1 VLKGTLDDF
10 TLSDIF
16 RLTALAKKTGRLE
29 VERRT
34 GSGRV
39 YFRDGEVYHAESTKS
54 QELLGRKLTR
64 SGRVTEKQL
73 RRAVIDQ
80 EQTGR
85 RLGDILIEQGVVEE
99 EQIEWAVR
107 SQIEDGVFDLLRWD
121 LGAFVWEPDVETEV
135 EVPLTVSVENLI
147 IEASRRL
154 DEISQIRKKIP
165 SADVVLAMS
174 PRPPDGAH
182 QINITS
188 EEWQVLVLVDGRR
201 TVEDIATSTGAE
213 AYQTTRL
220 LFGLMNAGLIEHK
233 QVPVGITDE
242 PEAYSPSSSREQ
254 RRGAGSAGPQNS
266 NGAGSAGPQNSN
278 GAGSAGP
285 QNSNGADSAGPQNAN
300 RWHRSDDPDSNV
312 VELQQEV
319 DDEVAD
325 AHGADRRKAAV
336 TPPAPPLAPR
346 PPDEDRRAV
355 PRGVREPRRREAR
368 GEPGTSES
376 EPDANPKRFRGPRV
390 DRSAVVRELAGLFS
404 EGNKPRPRAVPS
416 AEADRNTDKPPAPTE
431 KRRVEDDDQVDG
443 KLIGRMIDGVKEL

>member
-1 VLKGTLDDF
+1 MLKGTLDDF

-39 YFRDGEVYHAESTKS
+39 YFRDGDVYHAESTKS
-54 QELLGRKLTR
+54 KELLGSKLTR

-73 RRAVIDQ
+73 RQAVIEH

-85 RLGDILIEQGVVEE
+85 RLGEVLVEQGAVEAD
-99 EQIEWAVR
+99 QIEWAVR

-135 EVPLTVSVENLI
+135 EIPLTVSVENLI

-174 PRPPDGAH
+174 ARPPDGAH

-188 EEWQVLVLVDGRR
+188 EEWQVLVLVDGHR

-220 LFGLMNAGLIEHK
+220 LFGLLNAGLIEHK
-233 QVPVGITDE
+233 QVPAEGEDE
-242 PEAYSPSSSREQ
+242 SEARSSRS
-254 RRGAGSAGPQNS
+254 RR
-266 NGAGSAGPQNSN
+266 
-278 GAGSAGP
+278 
-285 QNSNGADSAGPQNAN
+285 
-300 RWHRSDDPDSNV
+300 RSSHEADSNV
-312 VELQQEV
+312 VELQPDGDV
-319 DDEVAD
+319 SAYARGDERQRSAP
-325 AHGADRRKAAV
+325 
-336 TPPAPPLAPR
+336 TPPAPPPAPG
-346 PPDEDRRAV
+346 PPDEDPRAV
-355 PRGVREPRRREAR
+355 QRAPEPRRREGGR
-368 GEPGTSES
+368 QPEPSEREPQSTSRRS
-376 EPDANPKRFRGPRV
+376 RGPRV
-390 DRSAVVRELAGLFS
+390 DRAAVVRELAGLFS
-404 EGNKPRPRAVPS
+404 EGHKPPPRAVPS
-416 AEADRNTDKPPAPTE
+416 REEPKSKSPPK

>member
-1 VLKGTLDDF
+1 MLKGTLDDF

-16 RLTALAKKTGRLE
+16 RLTALAKKTGRLD

-39 YFRDGEVYHAESTKS
+39 YFRDGDVYHAESTKS
-54 QELLGRKLTR
+54 TELLGRKLTR

-73 RRAVIDQ
+73 RRAVIEQ

-85 RLGDILIEQGVVEE
+85 RLGELLIEQGAVEE
-99 EQIEWAVR
+99 DEIEWAVR

-121 LGAFVWEPDVETEV
+121 LGAFVWEPDSEIDA

-165 SADVVLAMS
+165 SADVVLAMA
-174 PRPPDGAH
+174 PRTPEGAH

-201 TVEDIATSTGAE
+201 SVEDIATSTGAE

-233 QVPVGITDE
+233 QAE
-242 PEAYSPSSSREQ
+242 S
-254 RRGAGSAGPQNS
+254 
-266 NGAGSAGPQNSN
+266 
-278 GAGSAGP
+278 
-285 QNSNGADSAGPQNAN
+285 
-300 RWHRSDDPDSNV
+300 DSNV
-312 VELQQEV
+312 VELQPDVVEDAAGAER
-319 DDEVAD
+319 DD
-325 AHGADRRKAAV
+325 RQQSAAA
-336 TPPAPPLAPR
+336 PPAPPPAPSNVDR
-346 PPDEDRRAV
+346 ASKHVKEDRRAGE
-355 PRGVREPRRREAR
+355 RGAHHLRQREDREEAEASERESKSTQRRF
-368 GEPGTSES
+368 
-376 EPDANPKRFRGPRV
+376 KGPRV
-390 DRSAVVRELAGLFS
+390 DRAVVVRELAGLFT

-416 AEADRNTDKPPAPTE
+416 GDKDKDDKVPAPTQ

>member
-16 RLTALAKKTGRLE
+16 RLTALAKKTGRLD

-39 YFRDGEVYHAESTKS
+39 YFRDGDVYHAESTKS
-54 QELLGRKLTR
+54 KELMGSKLTR

-73 RRAVIDQ
+73 RRAVIEQ

-85 RLGDILIEQGVVEE
+85 RLGELLIEQGAVEE
-99 EQIEWAVR
+99 EEIEWAVR

-121 LGAFVWEPDVETEV
+121 LGAFVWEPDVEIDA
-135 EVPLTVSVENLI
+135 EVPLSVSVENLI

-165 SADVVLAMS
+165 SADVVLTMA
-174 PRPPDGAH
+174 PRTPEGAH

-201 TVEDIATSTGAE
+201 SVEDIATSTGAE

-233 QVPVGITDE
+233 QAE
-242 PEAYSPSSSREQ
+242 S
-254 RRGAGSAGPQNS
+254 
-266 NGAGSAGPQNSN
+266 
-278 GAGSAGP
+278 
-285 QNSNGADSAGPQNAN
+285 
-300 RWHRSDDPDSNV
+300 DSNV
-312 VELQQEV
+312 VELQRDVVE
-319 DDEVAD
+319 DDA
-325 AHGADRRKAAV
+325 GADRDDRQQTVAA
-336 TPPAPPLAPR
+336 PPAPPPAPR
-346 PPDEDRRAV
+346 NVDRADPRVEGDRRAGE
-355 PRGVREPRRREAR
+355 RGAHHLRQREDREEA
-368 GEPGTSES
+368 EASERELKS
-376 EPDANPKRFRGPRV
+376 TEKRFKGPSV
-390 DRSAVVRELAGLFS
+390 DRAVVVRELAGLFS

-416 AEADRNTDKPPAPTE
+416 GDKDKDDKASAPK

>member
-39 YFRDGEVYHAESTKS
+39 YFRDGDVYHAESTKS
-54 QELLGRKLTR
+54 KELLGSKLTR

-73 RRAVIDQ
+73 RHAVIEH

-85 RLGDILIEQGVVEE
+85 RLGEVLVEQGAVEAD
-99 EQIEWAVR
+99 QIEWAVR

-188 EEWQVLVLVDGRR
+188 EEWQVLVLVDGHR

-220 LFGLMNAGLIEHK
+220 LFGLLNAGLIEHK
-233 QVPVGITDE
+233 QVPTEGEDQF
-242 PEAYSPSSSREQ
+242 EARSSRS
-254 RRGAGSAGPQNS
+254 RRHTSHEA
-266 NGAGSAGPQNSN
+266 
-278 GAGSAGP
+278 
-285 QNSNGADSAGPQNAN
+285 
-300 RWHRSDDPDSNV
+300 DSNV
-312 VELQQEV
+312 VELQPDADV
-319 DDEVAD
+319 TAYARGDERQQPAP
-325 AHGADRRKAAV
+325 
-336 TPPAPPLAPR
+336 TPPAPPPAPG

-355 PRGVREPRRREAR
+355 QRAPEPRRREGGRQAEPSER
-368 GEPGTSES
+368 EPGST
-376 EPDANPKRFRGPRV
+376 PRRFRGPRV
-390 DRSAVVRELAGLFS
+390 DRAAVVRELAGLFS
-404 EGNKPRPRAVPS
+404 EGNKPPPRAVPS
-416 AEADRNTDKPPAPTE
+416 REEPKSKSPPK

>member
-54 QELLGRKLTR
+54 QELLGSKLVR

-73 RRAVIDQ
+73 RNAVIEQ

-85 RLGDILIEQGVVEE
+85 RVGEILVDQEVVEE

-174 PRPPDGAH
+174 PKTPDGAH

-220 LFGLMNAGLIEHK
+220 LFGLINAGLIEHK

-242 PEAYSPSSSREQ
+242 PEAYSPRSSREQ
-254 RRGAGSAGPQNS
+254 RRGTGSAGLQSRGAGSAGPQNRR
-266 NGAGSAGPQNSN
+266 GAGSAEPQNSN
-278 GAGSAGP
+278 
-285 QNSNGADSAGPQNAN
+285 
-300 RWHRSDDPDSNV
+300 RWQRSDDPDSNV

-325 AHGADRRKAAV
+325 AQGADRQEAAV
-336 TPPAPPLAPR
+336 TPPAPPPAPR
-346 PPDEDRRAV
+346 IPDEDRRAV

-368 GEPGTSES
+368 GESGTSES
-376 EPDANPKRFRGPRV
+376 EYANPKRFRGPRV
-390 DRSAVVRELAGLFS
+390 DRATVVRELAGLFS

-416 AEADRNTDKPPAPTE
+416 AEADRDRDKPPAPTE

>member
-16 RLTALAKKTGRLE
+16 RLTALAKKTGRLD

-39 YFRDGEVYHAESTKS
+39 YFREGEVYHAESTKS
-54 QELLGRKLTR
+54 KELLGSKLTR
-64 SGRVTEKQL
+64 SGRVTDKQL

-85 RLGDILIEQGVVEE
+85 RLGELLIEQGAVEE
-99 EQIEWAVR
+99 EEIEWAVR

-121 LGAFVWEPDVETEV
+121 LGAFVWEPDVEIDA

-165 SADVVLAMS
+165 SADVVLAMA
-174 PRPPDGAH
+174 PRTPDGAH

-233 QVPVGITDE
+233 QVPVGDADE
-242 PEAYSPSSSREQ
+242 SEEESSRSL
-254 RRGAGSAGPQNS
+254 RG
-266 NGAGSAGPQNSN
+266 
-278 GAGSAGP
+278 
-285 QNSNGADSAGPQNAN
+285 
-300 RWHRSDDPDSNV
+300 NV
-312 VELQQEV
+312 VELQPDV
-319 DDEVAD
+319 DDDVAD
-325 AHGADRRKAAV
+325 AEGDESQPAAAI
-336 TPPAPPLAPR
+336 PPAPPPVPR
-346 PPDEDRRAV
+346 HEPRTDPPAEEDRRAGE
-355 PRGVREPRRREAR
+355 RGARHVRRREDREEA
-368 GEPGTSES
+368 EPSEREPKTTSR
-376 EPDANPKRFRGPRV
+376 RFKGPRV
-390 DRSAVVRELAGLFS
+390 DRSVVVRELAGLFS

-416 AEADRNTDKPPAPTE
+416 GDKDKDKEKAPEPTQ

>member
-39 YFRDGEVYHAESTKS
+39 YFRDGDVYHAESTKS
-54 QELLGRKLTR
+54 KELLGSKLTR

-73 RRAVIDQ
+73 RQAVIEH

-85 RLGDILIEQGVVEE
+85 RLGEVLVEQGSVDA
-99 EQIEWAVR
+99 EQVEWAVR

-121 LGAFVWEPDVETEV
+121 LGAFVWEPDAETEV

-188 EEWQVLVLVDGRR
+188 EEWQVLVLVDGYR

-233 QVPVGITDE
+233 QEPVGGE
-242 PEAYSPSSSREQ
+242 GESEARSSNSLREQ
-254 RRGAGSAGPQNS
+254 QRGAGSAGP
-266 NGAGSAGPQNSN
+266 
-278 GAGSAGP
+278 
-285 QNSNGADSAGPQNAN
+285 
-300 RWHRSDDPDSNV
+300 RSSERRHKSHEADSNV
-312 VELQQEV
+312 VELQPDTKDDDYAKGDERQEP
-319 DDEVAD
+319 
-325 AHGADRRKAAV
+325 AA
-336 TPPAPPLAPR
+336 TPPAPPPAPM
-346 PPDEDRRAV
+346 PPDKDRRALQ
-355 PRGVREPRRREAR
+355 RGAREPQREGGRRAESSERESDSSSR
-368 GEPGTSES
+368 
-376 EPDANPKRFRGPRV
+376 RFRGPRV
-390 DRSAVVRELAGLFS
+390 DRSVVVRELAGLFS
-404 EGNKPRPRAVPS
+404 DGTKPRPRAVPS
-416 AEADRNTDKPPAPTE
+416 GEEAKSKPPSE

>member
-39 YFRDGEVYHAESTKS
+39 YFRDGDVYHAESTKS
-54 QELLGRKLTR
+54 KELLGSKLTR

-73 RRAVIDQ
+73 RNAVIEH

-85 RLGDILIEQGVVEE
+85 RLGEVLVEQGAVEAD
-99 EQIEWAVR
+99 QIEWAVR

-165 SADVVLAMS
+165 SAAVVLAMS

-188 EEWQVLVLVDGRR
+188 EEWQVLVLVDGHR

-220 LFGLMNAGLIEHK
+220 LFGLLNAGLIEHK
-233 QVPVGITDE
+233 QVPAEGEDE
-242 PEAYSPSSSREQ
+242 SEARS
-254 RRGAGSAGPQNS
+254 AGS
-266 NGAGSAGPQNSN
+266 
-278 GAGSAGP
+278 
-285 QNSNGADSAGPQNAN
+285 
-300 RWHRSDDPDSNV
+300 RRSERRHTAHEADSNV
-312 VELQQEV
+312 VELQPDADV
-319 DDEVAD
+319 SAYARGDERQQSAP
-325 AHGADRRKAAV
+325 
-336 TPPAPPLAPR
+336 TPPAPPPAPG

-355 PRGVREPRRREAR
+355 QRAEPRRREGGR
-368 GEPGTSES
+368 QPEPSER
-376 EPDANPKRFRGPRV
+376 EPDSSPRRFRGPRV
-390 DRSAVVRELAGLFS
+390 DRAVVVRELAGLFS
-404 EGNKPRPRAVPS
+404 EGNKPPPRAVPS
-416 AEADRNTDKPPAPTE
+416 GADPKGKVPSREEPKSKSPPK
-431 KRRVEDDDQVDG
+431 KRRVEDDDDVDG
-443 KLIGRMIDGVKEL
+443 NLIGRMIDGVKEL

>member
-39 YFRDGEVYHAESTKS
+39 YFREGDVYHAESTKS
-54 QELLGRKLTR
+54 KELLGSKLTR

-73 RRAVIDQ
+73 RRAVIEQ

-85 RLGDILIEQGVVEE
+85 RLGELLIEQGAVEE
-99 EQIEWAVR
+99 DEIEWAIR

-121 LGAFVWEPDVETEV
+121 LGAFVWEPDVEIDA

-165 SADVVLAMS
+165 SADVVLAMA
-174 PRPPDGAH
+174 PRTPDGAH

-201 TVEDIATSTGAE
+201 SVEDIATSTGAE

-233 QVPVGITDE
+233 QVPVGDADE
-242 PEAYSPSSSREQ
+242 SDGESSTSLR
-254 RRGAGSAGPQNS
+254 N
-266 NGAGSAGPQNSN
+266 
-278 GAGSAGP
+278 
-285 QNSNGADSAGPQNAN
+285 
-300 RWHRSDDPDSNV
+300 NV
-312 VELQQEV
+312 VELQPDV
-319 DDEVAD
+319 DDDIADVEGDERQQAVA
-325 AHGADRRKAAV
+325 
-336 TPPAPPLAPR
+336 TPPAPP
-346 PPDEDRRAV
+346 PPARAHAFRADPPAEEDGRAGERGARR
-355 PRGVREPRRREAR
+355 PRRREDR
-368 GEPGTSES
+368 EETEPSER
-376 EPDANPKRFRGPRV
+376 EPKSTPRRYKGPRV
-390 DRSAVVRELAGLFS
+390 DRSVVVRELAGLFS
-404 EGNKPRPRAVPS
+404 EGIKPRPRAVPS
-416 AEADRNTDKPPAPTE
+416 GDKDKAPAPTQ
-431 KRRVEDDDQVDG
+431 KRRVEDDDQVDP

>member
-54 QELLGRKLTR
+54 QELLGSKLTR
-64 SGRVTEKQL
+64 SGRVTEQQL
-73 RRAVIDQ
+73 RRAVIEH

-85 RLGDILIEQGVVEE
+85 RLGDVLIEQGVVDK

-220 LFGLMNAGLIEHK
+220 LFGLINAGLIEHK
-233 QVPVGITDE
+233 QVPVGISDE
-242 PEAYSPSSSREQ
+242 PETHSPRSSREQ
-254 RRGAGSAGPQNS
+254 RRGAGSAGPQNR
-266 NGAGSAGPQNSN
+266 NGASSAGLHNS
-278 GAGSAGP
+278 
-285 QNSNGADSAGPQNAN
+285 N
-300 RWHRSDDPDSNV
+300 RWHKSDDPDSNV

-325 AHGADRRKAAV
+325 TQGAYRQEAAV
-336 TPPAPPLAPR
+336 TPPAPPPAPR

-355 PRGVREPRRREAR
+355 PRGVREPRRREAG

-376 EPDANPKRFRGPRV
+376 EPDANSKRFRGPRV

-416 AEADRNTDKPPAPTE
+416 AEADRDTDKPPAPTE